1 MSGTM
6 SDPNFVNQGPGAI
19 PPPPETEPT
28 KTPSRGKVLGIL
40 VALMVVGVLGSY
52 FGLRRQ
58 SEAPPVVT
66 APPVVDAGVAE
77 VPAEVS
83 LPESDGRIR
92 DLVGKLSVDPELAKW
107 LQEQDLARRF
117 TASVSNIADGES
129 PRASLLF
136 MAPVGAFQVGAAAA
150 NGRSE
155 IAPLSYARYDL
166 VARVLGSL
174 DASGAAMVYRELKPL
189 IDQAYREIA
198 PPDQGFETAFGRAIQ
213 HLLAVPVPKGPV
225 EVEPRGALYV
235 YASPELEGLSKA
247 QKHLLRMGPG
257 NMRLI
262 QAKLRELRTA
272 LNLPTPAP
280 ATPEPLPDQAPGQSE
295 TQE

>member
-1 MSGTM
+1 M
-6 SDPNFVNQGPGAI
+6 SDPNFLNPGPGGV
-19 PPPPETEPT
+19 PPPPEAEPP
-28 KTPSRGKVLGIL
+28 KAPSRGKVLGIL
-40 VALMVVGVLGSY
+40 IALMVVGVAASY
-52 FGLRRQ
+52 FGMRRQ
-58 SEAPPVVT
+58 SEQAPVVT
-66 APPVVDAGVAE
+66 AAAEVDAGVAQA
-77 VPAEVS
+77 PEVS
-83 LPESDGRIR
+83 LPESDGRTR
-92 DLVGKLSVDPELAKW
+92 DLAGKLSVDPELARW
-107 LQEQDLARRF
+107 LQERDLVRRF

-136 MAPVGAFQVGAAAA
+136 MAPVGAFQVGAAGAD
-150 NGRSE
+150 GRSE
-155 IAPLSYARYDL
+155 IVPASYARYDL

-174 DASGAAMVYRELKPL
+174 DVSGAAMVYRELKPL

-198 PPDQGFETAFGRAIQ
+198 PPAQGFETAFGRAIQ

-225 EVEPRGALYV
+225 EVLPKGALYV

-295 TQE
+295 AQE

>member
-1 MSGTM
+1 M

-19 PPPPETEPT
+19 PPPPQAEPP
-28 KTPSRGKVLGIL
+28 KAPSRGKVLGIL
-40 VALMVVGVLGSY
+40 VALMVVGVVGSY

-58 SEAPPVVT
+58 VEPPPVVT
-66 APPVVDAGVAE
+66 APPVVDAGTEA
-77 VPAEVS
+77 PPEVS

-92 DLVGKLSVDPELAKW
+92 ELVGKLSVDPELAKW
-107 LQEQDLARRF
+107 LQERDLARRF

-129 PRASLLF
+129 PRASLSF
-136 MAPVGAFQVGAAAA
+136 MAPVGAFQVGAAGA
-150 NGRSE
+150 NGSSQ
-155 IAPLSYARYDL
+155 IAPVSYARYDV

-174 DASGAAMVYRELKPL
+174 DVSGAAMVYRELKPL

-213 HLLAVPVPKGPV
+213 HLLAVPVPQGPV
-225 EVEPRGALYV
+225 EVEPQGALYV
-235 YASPELEGLSKA
+235 YASPELERLSKA

-257 NMRLI
+257 NMRVI

-280 ATPEPLPDQAPGQSE
+280 STPEPLPDQAPGQSE

>member
-1 MSGTM
+1 M
-6 SDPNFVNQGPGAI
+6 SDPNFVNQGPGAVP
-19 PPPPETEPT
+19 PPPPETEPP
-28 KTPSRGKVLGIL
+28 KAPSRGKVLGIL
-40 VALMVVGVLGSY
+40 VALMVVGVVGSY

-107 LQEQDLARRF
+107 LQERDLARRF
-117 TASVSNIADGES
+117 TASVSNIAEGES

-136 MAPVGAFQVGAAAA
+136 MAPVGAFQVGAAGA

-166 VARVLGSL
+166 VARALGSL
-174 DASGAAMVYRELKPL
+174 DASGAATVYRELKPL

-213 HLLAVPVPKGPV
+213 HLLAVPVPEGPV
-225 EVEPRGALYV
+225 EVEPKGALYV

-295 TQE
+295 AQE

>member
-1 MSGTM
+1 M
-6 SDPNFVNQGPGAI
+6 SDPNFVNQAPGAV
-19 PPPPETEPT
+19 PPPPEAEPP
-28 KTPSRGKVLGIL
+28 KPSRGKVLGVLI
-40 VALMVVGVLGSY
+40 ALMVLGLVGSY
-52 FGLRRQ
+52 FGMRRQ
-58 SEAPPVVT
+58 SEAVPV
-66 APPVVDAGVAE
+66 AEAPVVDAGAELPPDVPVAE
-77 VPAEVS
+77 
-83 LPESDGRIR
+83 SDSRVR
-92 DLVGKLSVDPELAKW
+92 DLAGKLSVDPELARW
-107 LQEQDLARRF
+107 LQERDLARRF
-117 TASVSNIADGES
+117 TASVSNIAEGES

-136 MAPVGAFQVGAAAA
+136 IAPVGAFEVGAPKA

-155 IAPLSYARYDL
+155 IAAATYARYDL

-198 PPDQGFETAFGRAIQ
+198 PPGQRFETAFGRAIQ

-235 YASPELEGLSKA
+235 YAAPELEGLSKA

-262 QAKLRELRTA
+262 QAKLRELRTSLA
-272 LNLPTPAP
+272 LPTPEP
-280 ATPEPLPDQAPGQSE
+280 ATPEELPDQEPPGQSE
-295 TQE
+295 TQQ